1 MGPASRNC
9 KGANRLLVAILLF
22 AVSVTVGAFGTVAL
36 ASARD
41 AEQAFRQKDY
51 PRVLESCARL
61 ADDGDRVCQF
71 FMGMLYKYG
80 WGVNRDLGIAVDW
93 LKKSSDQDL
102 SHAQEA
108 LGDCYLHGLGVTKD
122 YSEALRLFRLAE
134 KKGNLWA
141 IYQIGLMYRNGQQ
154 VQRDLVEALRY
165 IQSAANKGNPG
176 AQAALADMY
185 RLGEGVEALPDE
197 AFQWATKSAKQGWH
211 AGQNIL
217 ALLFRDGVGVR
228 QDSAQAIELFKLAA
242 SSGRAPVAFCNLG
255 QLYRYGAP
263 DMQPNL
269 TEAMRWIEQGVRA
282 KNLCSI
288 SVASAIL
295 GRGGKGVDANPQ
307 RAFALASEGAS
318 SNHAPSINVLGWFY
332 RDGIGT
338 EPNTIKAIENFQRAA
353 ALKNGDAMA
362 NLCRAFAVGNGVEK
376 DILRAKTYCEQALA
390 APISPGG
397 RKGAQDFLANLSITG
412 NSQVDAKAPQ
422 NNQAAETVR
431 VQQALIQEN
440 RTGDQQSQQSLQS
453 QQADLIA
460 RLDKMQQQLAA
471 LQASANTASVST
483 ALGKPQ
489 IVYATR
495 RALVIGNDSY
505 KHVSPLENAGADAK
519 AIAQTL
525 EGVGYQVT
533 LRQDLD
539 EKAFKQTLRDFR
551 LQVQGGDEV
560 LVYFAGHGVQVGSA
574 NFLLPVDIKGD
585 NEEQVKDE
593 GIELQ
598 RVLDLLRE
606 RKAKF
611 SLAIV
616 DACRDNPFKQSGR
629 AIGGRG
635 LAPTTAATGQ
645 MVMFSAGAGEQA
657 LDRLGPADQEKN
669 GLFTRVLLRE
679 MIKPGVPVD
688 RVLRNVRAEVVKL
701 ASSVGREQTPALY
714 DQAVGDFYF
723 KR

>member
-1 MGPASRNC
+1 MRAASRKC
-9 KGANRLLVAILLF
+9 KVASRLVATLLLF
-22 AVSVTVGAFGTVAL
+22 AASLTMETVGTVAH

-51 PRVLESCARL
+51 KRVLESCSQL
-61 ADDGDRVCQF
+61 AERGDGVCQF
-71 FMGMLYKYG
+71 YIGTLFKYG
-80 WGVNRDLGIAVDW
+80 WGVARDLGKAVE
-93 LKKSSDQDL
+93 LLRKSSDQDIA
-102 SHAQEA
+102 SAHEA
-108 LGDCYLHGLGVTKD
+108 LGDCYLHGNGVKAD
-122 YSEALRLFRLAE
+122 RAEAFRLFKLAERKGNVWAVNQLSYMYRYGLFVNRDVSEAARLA
-134 KKGNLWA
+134 
-141 IYQIGLMYRNGQQ
+141 
-154 VQRDLVEALRY
+154 RD
-165 IQSAANKGNPG
+165 AAAKGNPA

-185 RLGEGVEALPDE
+185 RVGDGIEKNPDE
-197 AFQWATKSAKQGWH
+197 AFQWASKSAKQGWH
-211 AGQNIL
+211 HGHNML
-217 ALLFRDGVGVR
+217 AVLFRDGIGVR
-228 QDSAQAIELFKLAA
+228 QDSAQAVELFKLAA
-242 SSGRAPVAFCNLG
+242 ASGRLPEAYCSLG
-255 QLYRYGAP
+255 QIYRYGAP
-263 DMQPNL
+263 DVKPNL
-269 TEAMRWIEQGVRA
+269 VEAMRWIDEGV
-282 KNLCSI
+282 KVNNLCSK
-288 SVASAIL
+288 SVAAAVL
-295 GRGGKGVDANPQ
+295 RRGGNGVAANPD
-307 RAFALASEGAS
+307 RAFALANEGARL
-318 SNHAPSINVLGWFY
+318 NHPPSINVLGLLHQE
-332 RDGIGT
+332 GIGT
-338 EPNTIKAIENFQRAA
+338 EKNISMAIENWQRAA
-353 ALKNGDAMA
+353 SLKSRDAMA
-362 NLCRAFAVGNGVEK
+362 NLCKAFATGYGVEK
-376 DILRAKTYCEQALA
+376 DLMRAKALCEEALA
-390 APISPGG
+390 GPISPGG
-397 RKGAQDFLANLSITG
+397 KKGAEEFLATFATNTG
-412 NSQVDAKAPQ
+412 SELAANSPEKKIKTESSATRP
-422 NNQAAETVR
+422 AAQGTNPAVE
-431 VQQALIQEN
+431 A
-440 RTGDQQSQQSLQS
+440 QS
-453 QQADLIA
+453 QQAELIA
-460 RLDKMQQQLAA
+460 RLEKMQQQLTAI
-471 LQASANTASVST
+471 QASANTANVSA

-495 RALVIGNDSY
+495 RALVIGNDAY

-574 NFLLPVDIKGD
+574 NFLLPVDIKGE

-598 RVLDLLRE
+598 RVLDLLKD

-679 MIKPGVPVD
+679 MIKPGIPVD